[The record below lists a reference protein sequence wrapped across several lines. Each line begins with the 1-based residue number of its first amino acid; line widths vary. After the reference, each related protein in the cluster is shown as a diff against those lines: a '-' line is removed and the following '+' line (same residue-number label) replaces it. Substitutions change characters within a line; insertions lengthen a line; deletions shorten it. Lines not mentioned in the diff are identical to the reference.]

1 MSARQCCGCGWCLP
15 TNKSASP
22 PSPSTPCS
30 VLVFGAT
37 PLFDFSSNKP
47 VLALYAKMK
56 KPHSLLYSF
65 SSISF
70 FLFVCPFVCAYDSD
84 VAVIVNTL
92 GELDVIC
99 RCRTRHRHLPIPP
112 FISFSPALEL
122 QGRQGEAGSAIPFFC
137 HFAHCFFHQGS

>member
-1 MSARQCCGCGWCLP
+1 MP
-15 TNKSASP
+15 SP
-22 PSPSTPCS
+22 PTPFS

-56 KPHSLLYSF
+56 KPHFPIFFIFLLQC
-65 SSISF
+65 F

-84 VAVIVNTL
+84 VALIVNAL

-99 RCRTRHRHLPIPP
+99 LCRTRHRHLPIPP
-112 FISFSPALEL
+112 LFSFSPALEL

-137 HFAHCFFHQGS
+137 HFAHCFFLLGS